1 MIHNIALVT
10 VTYNSKHLASWFSQ
24 TANNFKYVFVVDNA
38 SEDAT
43 ADEFNR
49 AIPHAH
55 IIKQDNN
62 IGFGS
67 ANNVGFKVAAA
78 VVDLVLFINPDCQ
91 IEAAEALKL
100 AQALEKYSELGIVFP
115 LVQNV
120 HGELPR
126 VLLCDFSKP
135 YKSKITQVFDIA
147 RAKTDVISPAC
158 VDGACLMVRTK
169 DFLSIGGFNQDLFMY
184 CEEDDLGLRMQ
195 SIHKQIGIHLR
206 SSATHLGGA
215 STKPSLLLQV
225 KKAYHVR
232 WSRFYMTN
240 RYISSA
246 QRVFEVGKVL
256 LLTPFAL
263 CIYGLLL
270 RRNLFLKWMGWSF
283 AALDGIFM
291 SRFFRKFLV

>member
-1 MIHNIALVT
+1 MIHNLALVT
-10 VTYNSKHLASWFSQ
+10 VTYNSKHLASWFAKS
-24 TANNFKYVFVVDNA
+24 ANNFKYVFVVDNA

-49 AIPHAH
+49 ALPHAH
-55 IIKQDNN
+55 IIKQDTN
-62 IGFGS
+62 IGFGP
-67 ANNVGFKVAAA
+67 ANNVGFKAAAA
-78 VVDLVLFINPDCQ
+78 VADLVLFINPDCQ
-91 IEAAEALKL
+91 IEAPEALKL
-100 AQALEKYSELGIVFP
+100 ANALEKDSELGIVFP
-115 LVQNV
+115 LVKNA

-135 YKSKITQVFDIA
+135 YKSKTTQVFDVA
-147 RAKTDVISPAC
+147 SAQTDVMSPAC
-158 VDGACLMVRTK
+158 VDGACFMVRTT
-169 DFLSIGGFNQDLFMY
+169 DFLGIGGFNQDLFMY

-206 SSATHLGGA
+206 ASATHLGGA
-215 STKPSLLLQV
+215 SSKPSLLLQV

-256 LLTPFAL
+256 LLTPVAL
-263 CIYGLLL
+263 CVYGLMF
-270 RRNLFLKWMGWSF
+270 RRNLFLKWVGWGF
-283 AALDGIFM
+283 AAADGLFM
-291 SRFFRKFLV
+291 TKFFRKIFS